1 MACCLSSPSQ
11 LWLFPAWRCEQL
23 LESVLCYEHVSLLM
37 PGGAIRQVFLQAAAK
52 KKRELAYC
60 KTLALQAS

>member
-23 LESVLCYEHVSLLM
+23 LESVLCSTSTSRELLRWLVEQSGSDFC
-37 PGGAIRQVFLQAAAK
+37 PRRD
-52 KKRELAYC
+52 KKR
-60 KTLALQAS
+60 ASVL

>member
-23 LESVLCYEHVSLLM
+23 LESVLRAFSLRTNLLC
-37 PGGAIRQVFLQAAAK
+37 GGAIRQGFFCKPRLTKK
-52 KKRELAYC
+52 KKR
-60 KTLALQAS
+60 ASVL